1 MSEGQSGRRRSAALM
16 GCESV
21 SVIRQPE
28 PMMVLS
34 PIVMEVVALMVE
46 PEIPTLLPIIILL
59 PDDVMLK
66 KHGWNMP
73 TEFDVS
79 LLLQEK

>member
-1 MSEGQSGRRRSAALM
+1 M
-16 GCESV
+16 

-59 PDDVMLK
+59 PDALILK
-66 KHGWNMP
+66 KHG
-73 TEFDVS
+73 
-79 LLLQEK
+79 